1 MSRYSKMYGSFVIVI
16 QKVKIC
22 QKIKIKCHWILSN
35 YPPFE
40 SEKNSRLES
49 KKIIKIGPVV
59 PKIAHDREI
68 NLGKNI

>member
-1 MSRYSKMYGSFVIVI
+1 MSRDSKMYDSFVIVI

-40 SEKNSRLES
+40 SEKNSRFKA
-49 KKIIKIGPVV
+49 KKIMKIGPVV
-59 PKIAHDREI
+59 PKIAHGREL
-68 NLGKNI
+68 NLVKNI